1 MKRNSNRRGLQ
12 TMRTITSRR
21 ANPTQQRHEFYLKL
35 TTLEME
41 KTRREIERD
50 TLIHRLNI
58 IEERLQQ
65 VFAEQEDLNRLLSG
79 VEKPAAAPTS
89 VGNPRQAKSEGAFP
103 LQY

>member
-41 KTRREIERD
+41 KTRRETERS
-50 TLIHRLNI
+50 TLIHRLKL

-65 VFAEQEDLNRLLSG
+65 IHDEQEDLNRLLSG
-79 VEKPAAAPTS
+79 VQIPDVAPTG